1 MDIKFSVILYSKYS
15 KFSKALIETM
25 EKSNVDFVNQ
35 FQLKLLCIDNEVVRK
50 RILNNKQIDIKTVP
64 CILIV
69 YNDGGVEKYEDTKAF
84 EWVEQIIAQFAPP
97 PQPIPA
103 IPQNQPILEEDI
115 QVIQNIQN
123 EDINDVSVQQ
133 EKAIKRQQNKIQ
145 KKQDQQQKIKN
156 QQSQQLQIQ
165 NSQLRKQKASNITVN
180 TNPSVPQNTSID
192 DLLLDDNENQDD
204 FDMNNDDID
213 MYINDD
219 PPTMNQVESTNAL
232 SVKRN
237 DLMSLA
243 SSMQK
248 SRDTFVEK
256 TEKPKFNT
264 LM

>member
-15 KFSKALIETM
+15 KFSKSLIETI
-25 EKSNVDFVNQ
+25 EKSNVDFINQ
-35 FQLKLLCIDNEVVRK
+35 FQLKLLCIDNEAVRK

-84 EWVEQIIAQFAPP
+84 EWVEQIIRQLAPP
-97 PQPIPA
+97 PLPVQIH
-103 IPQNQPILEEDI
+103 QPILEEDI
-115 QVIQNIQN
+115 QVIQNDEN

-133 EKAIKRQQNKIQ
+133 EKAIKRQQNKMQ
-145 KKQDQQQKIKN
+145 KKQTQQQKIKS
-156 QQSQQLQIQ
+156 QQSQQQQIQ
-165 NSQLRKQKASNITVN
+165 NNQLRKQKASNIAVN
-180 TNPSVPQNTSID
+180 TNPSVPQSQNTSID
-192 DLLLDDNENQDD
+192 DLLLDDEGQED
-204 FDMNNDDID
+204 FDVMNEDEVD
-213 MYINDD
+213 MYINED
-219 PPTMNQVESTNAL
+219 PPTLNQVESTNAL

-248 SRDTFVEK
+248 SRDTFVGK